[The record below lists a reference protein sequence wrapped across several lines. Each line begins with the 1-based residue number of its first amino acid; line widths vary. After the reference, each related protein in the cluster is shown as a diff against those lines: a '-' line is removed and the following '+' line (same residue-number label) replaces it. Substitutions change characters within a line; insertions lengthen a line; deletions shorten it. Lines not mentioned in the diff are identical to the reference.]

1 MNWFTTFLSSSLGKK
16 LIMALTGLF
25 LITFLIVHLIGN
37 LQLLHDDGGRA
48 FNIYARFMTT
58 NPLIKTVSYLL
69 YTSIVVHA
77 VWALLL
83 TLQNRKARGSSY
95 ATINKSSAWSS
106 RNMGV
111 LGTVILVFIVIHM
124 RQFWAEM
131 HWGSVPMANY
141 DGEEVKNLYEIVA
154 FAFESPVYV
163 GLYIIS
169 MVALAFHLWHGFAS
183 GFQTL
188 GLNHAKYNGVIEFVG
203 KVIAVVIPAAFA
215 WIPIKMFFLS

>member
-1 MNWFTTFLSSSLGKK
+1 
-16 LIMALTGLF
+16 
-25 LITFLIVHLIGN
+25 
-37 LQLLHDDGGRA
+37 
-48 FNIYARFMTT
+48 
-58 NPLIKTVSYLL
+58 
-69 YTSIVVHA
+69 
-77 VWALLL
+77 
-83 TLQNRKARGSSY
+83 
-95 ATINKSSAWSS
+95 
-106 RNMGV
+106 
-111 LGTVILVFIVIHM
+111 M